1 MKGLSKSRYTAF
13 CQCPKNLWLKVYMP
27 EEATK
32 DASLEARFAQGSEV
46 GDLAMG
52 LFGDFKEAHAEKAD
66 GSLDLSKMVEQT
78 RQWMD
83 EGVENICE
91 ASFICEGG
99 YCAVDILRK
108 TPGGWAIYEVKSTS
122 FPEPNEQQE
131 QSQTCLG
138 SAESRERSTEG
149 QFNGQEAK
157 LEKYATDIAYQRWVL
172 EQCGVNVTGTY
183 LVCLNSEYV
192 RHGELDI
199 QQLFVVN
206 DMKNFVENEY
216 LKVAPRVAQAMKIIN
231 SEQEPDMEL
240 SECCMK
246 PYKCAFWDYCKQ
258 KHHVPTPSV
267 FDVYGGQG
275 RGGFTFKKKL
285 DYYHQGL
292 ISFEDL
298 RSTDI
303 GPIQNMQIEAALTNK
318 EYINTE
324 GIRKFLNKL
333 SYPLYFLDFETM
345 QDAVPRY
352 DEAKVYAQITFQYS
366 LHIKERESVSTFV
379 DKGKL
384 KYTKIAN
391 YITHRE
397 FLAPSDGSDPRRA
410 LAEQLC
416 KDIPKDVCT
425 LAYNKMFECGRIRE
439 LAGLYPDLSDHL
451 LNIANN
457 IQDLIDPFRA
467 GDYYVPAMGGS
478 FSIKSVL
485 PALFPND
492 PELDYHNLDKRCQNG
507 GDAMNIFPRLQQLE
521 QSLPHQ
527 GIQTQDGMLVMAD
540 SLMPLSEQIR
550 IREEIAASRKALL
563 DYCKLDTWAMV
574 KVWEK
579 LKEQTNI
586 FKNN

>member
-13 CQCPKNLWLKVYMP
+13 CQCPKNLWLKVYKP
-27 EEATK
+27 NEATI
-32 DASLEARFAQGSEV
+32 DAGLQARFAQGNVV

-78 RQWMD
+78 RQWME

-108 TPGGWAIYEVKSTS
+108 TTGGWAIYEVKSTS
-122 FPEPNEQQE
+122 FPE
-131 QSQTCLG
+131 
-138 SAESRERSTEG
+138 
-149 QFNGQEAK
+149 FNGQEAK
-157 LEKYATDIAYQRWVL
+157 LEKYAPDIAYQKWVL
-172 EQCGVNVTGTY
+172 EQCGVCVTGTY
-183 LVCLNSEYV
+183 LVCLNSDYV

-199 QQLFVVN
+199 QQLFVIN
-206 DMKNFVENEY
+206 DMKEMVDNEY
-216 LKVAPRVAQAMKIIN
+216 LKVQARVSQAMKVIN
-231 SEQEPDMEL
+231 NEQEPDIDL

-246 PYKCAFWDYCKQ
+246 PYGCAFRNYCMLQ
-258 KHHVPTPSV
+258 HGVPIPSV
-267 FDVYGGQG
+267 FDVYGGKG
-275 RGGFTFKKKL
+275 KGGFTFKKKL
-285 DYYHQGL
+285 DCYHQGL
-292 ISFEDL
+292 ITFEDL

-303 GPIQNMQIEAALTNK
+303 GPIQNMQIEAALTGK
-318 EYINTE
+318 EFINPE
-324 GIRKFLNKL
+324 GIRNFLDQL

-345 QDAVPRY
+345 QDAVPQY
-352 DEAKVYAQITFQYS
+352 DGAKVYAQITFQYS
-366 LHIKERESVSTFV
+366 LHIKENESASY
-379 DKGKL
+379 K
-384 KYTKIAN
+384 
-391 YITHRE
+391 HRE

-416 KDIPKDVCT
+416 RDIPKDVCT

-439 LAGLYPDLSDHL
+439 LAALYPDLAPHL
-451 LNIANN
+451 LNIADN
-457 IQDLIDPFRA
+457 IKDLIDPFRA

-485 PALFPND
+485 PALFPGD
-492 PELDYHNLDKRCQNG
+492 SELDYHNLDKRCQNG

-521 QSLPHQ
+521 QSLPKQ
-527 GIQTQDGMLVMAD
+527 GMLSQDGKLLMVD

-550 IREEIAASRKALL
+550 ILEEINTSRQALL
-563 DYCKLDTWAMV
+563 NYCKLDTWAMV

-579 LKEQTNI
+579 LREKAQPV
-586 FKNN
+586 KCG